1 MKANPSKANKSE
13 LKDYAVV
20 RVRGTANIIKEI
32 EDTFK
37 ILKITKPNHCVVIQK
52 NPSYD
57 GMLQVVKDYAT
68 WGEISEDMKKKLDTF
83 SKGKKVVRLHP
94 PRKGY
99 GRKGTSLAF
108 RQGGALGYRGEKIKD
123 ILERMMQ

>member
-1 MKANPSKANKSE
+1 MKANPGKANKSE

-20 RVRGTANIIKEI
+20 RVRGTANLTKAT

-37 ILKITKPNHCVVIQK
+37 ILRLTKPNHCVVIPK
-52 NPSYD
+52 NQSYD
-57 GMLQVVKDYAT
+57 GMLQAVKDYAT
-68 WGEISEDMKKKLDTF
+68 WGEISEDVKKKLGTF
-83 SKGKKVVRLHP
+83 SKGKKVIRLHP

-99 GRKGTSLAF
+99 GRKGTGLAF